1 MQIAIA
7 SDHAG
12 LELRRVIADHLAQA
26 GHTVTDHGPDSGD
39 SVDYPDYAEKVA
51 RAVADDASD
60 LGILVCGSGVGMS
73 IAANKVQGVRAAL
86 CANAYL
92 GEMARAHNNANVL
105 CLGERITGVGL
116 ALTIVDAFVS
126 TKFEGGRHSRRVD
139 KIAELETE

>member
-26 GHTVTDHGPDSGD
+26 GHSVTDHGPDSGD

>member
-86 CANAYL
+86 CATAYL

>member
-39 SVDYPDYAEKVA
+39 SVDYPAYAEKVA